1 MTKRLYSYIRWST
14 DKQTGNT
21 SMDRQTE
28 KARKFAAL
36 HKLEYSEILDAGV
49 SAFRGKNT
57 TQGALAGFIKA
68 VEAGVIPSDSWL
80 YVENLDRLTRQ
91 DVMTA
96 LNLFT
101 GLLQLGLT
109 IVTGM
114 DGKIYSEES
123 VKNNVTDLMLSL
135 FLFSRANE
143 ESLTKQKRAHETAL
157 KLIDRH
163 RSGLPVNIKSAG
175 SAPWWIDASMGTY
188 EAVKPHPVHFKAAKE
203 AVRLL
208 LSGWGCF
215 RVTEYLNQN
224 SEVYP
229 PPKGN
234 RGKGKKRAGSGW
246 VVANLKAMR
255 KNRALYGEKEITI
268 DGVTHR
274 LSNYFPP
281 VCSQSDYARLQ
292 EIAEGNR
299 MPQGEEKKII
309 TLLSGMGI
317 LRCGHCG
324 GSMSYFSKEGRIR
337 YVCETGKNRSSTCKV
352 WSVSGQLVER
362 CLLAP
367 VVRGYMDLMMGK
379 HEHGEDLKRL
389 LESKQGELQGIEDQI
404 ANITKAITLGGNIP
418 ALVASLQTL
427 EHTKDGLLV
436 ELDRIAQREAVQ
448 STQAQQIE
456 SMVDVFEL
464 LTPAILT
471 DVTDPN
477 RLRLREVVRSVITS
491 VTLSKQPNKALTLSY
506 ELPDKTRYVY
516 GGVLS
521 DGVKSYQLTVENNI
535 QIQGI
540 EGTPQGDEAIERVR
554 EAEITIDQ
562 KVGEILGSF
571 PPLNPSHFF
580 GKR

>member
-516 GGVLS
+516 GGVIS

>member
-234 RGKGKKRAGSGW
+234 RGKGMKRAGSGW

-292 EIAEGNR
+292 EIAECNR

-337 YVCETGKNRSSTCKV
+337 YVCETGKNRSSTCRV